1 MGFPSESLST
11 NVSEKMIALA
21 ARRARL
27 KWEMGEK
34 LRLQI
39 AKDGIDSRPSK
50 ILMDSLAEAIR
61 GEGVK

>member
-1 MGFPSESLST
+1 VNPIEM
-11 NVSEKMIALA
+11 A

-27 KWEMGEK
+27 KWEAGEK

-39 AKDGIDSRPSK
+39 AKDGTDRRSSK

-61 GEGVK
+61 GDV

>member
-1 MGFPSESLST
+1 MT
-11 NVSEKMIALA
+11 RQEKMIAMA

-27 KWEMGEK
+27 KWETGEK

-39 AKDGIDSRPSK
+39 AKDGIDSRSSK

-61 GEGVK
+61 